1 MYKCLDKSGNTIY
14 QANKCP
20 VNAKASTVKE
30 ADKIKQE
37 IKTAAAKPKTL
48 DDLIADGKKAAA
60 DIDKKIKSTTA
71 SYDEKIAGLKRQNI
85 STSNVEA
92 EKSLAIKDL
101 LTEKTKAYKKNIT
114 ALKQEEKKTKSQTEI
129 VEHKIAEIQAK
140 QAEKSE
146 EAALPQ

>member
-1 MYKCLDKSGNTIY
+1 
-14 QANKCP
+14 
-20 VNAKASTVKE
+20 
-30 ADKIKQE
+30 
-37 IKTAAAKPKTL
+37 L